1 MSLRARIIVG
11 FLLVTVTAISPAI
24 HAADIGPDSTFLLR
38 DTSDDTR
45 AGGEIVK
52 KMCAEYGVLQFSQ
65 KKRCADAWKNALFS
79 ESAAKLCA
87 EDNAHSTSCLD
98 AVMNRR
104 FAPEILEICRL
115 FYDGSTTER
124 SSCLKYFARSGSVFD
139 AKAARLCVDLSGRR
153 MAKARECFNAVRDRD
168 VDPEKLKECKGRDSV
183 CGTGWSECFSDCL
196 ERVTGDASP
205 RRSALC
211 APKARP
217 ATGVE
222 TGAATRNAEG
232 P

>member
-52 KMCAEYGVLQFSQ
+52 KMCAEYGVLQVSQ

-79 ESAAKLCA
+79 ESAAKICA
-87 EDNAHSTSCLD
+87 EDSAHSVACLD

-104 FAPEILEICRL
+104 FAPEVLELCRL
-115 FYDGSTTER
+115 FFDGSVAER
-124 SSCLKYFARSGSVFD
+124 SACLNYFARSRSAFD

-153 MAKARECFNAVRDRD
+153 MSKARECFNAVRDRD
-168 VDPEKLKECKGRDSV
+168 VDSEKLKECKGRDSTCSV
-183 CGTGWSECFSDCL
+183 GWSECFSNCL
-196 ERVTGDASP
+196 ERVTGDAPP

-211 APKARP
+211 AAKARP
-217 ATGVE
+217 VTGAE